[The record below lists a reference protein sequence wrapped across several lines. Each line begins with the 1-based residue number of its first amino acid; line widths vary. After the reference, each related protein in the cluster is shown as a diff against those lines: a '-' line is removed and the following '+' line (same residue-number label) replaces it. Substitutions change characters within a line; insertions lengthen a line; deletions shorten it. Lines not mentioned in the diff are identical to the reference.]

1 MNQFGGLQQN
11 SGFKLSPN
19 AALVLHTANLMSFMA
34 AASAPAPLYQIYQRL
49 WHFSPVILTLIF
61 ATYALFLLLALLIA
75 GSISD
80 YIGRKP
86 VILLAILLQMTSMM
100 FFLFSNDINMLFVA
114 RAIQGIATALAVSS
128 IGAALLDLNK
138 HKGPIINSICPML
151 GMTVGSILACLVLQY
166 SNAPLH
172 LIFEILI
179 VIYLIEFIL
188 TIFSPETAVK
198 RSGALASLKLKM
210 AVPPA
215 AKFALISISPVN
227 IALWML
233 SGIFLSLMPSL
244 FVQAFQIH
252 SAWLNGLSFSAIT
265 LSGAIGIVLLRKSAS
280 VFILKF
286 GTIHLILGTIILIL
300 GINLVN
306 IYLLFIGSII
316 AGLGFGTSFMGA
328 IRTVMPLAKPEERAG
343 LMAAFYVESYLA
355 FSVPAIIA
363 GLLVQK
369 IGLINSTNLYA
380 FSIVALSIL
389 ALFFIFRLPKTA

>member
-1 MNQFGGLQQN
+1 MNQIGSLQQN

-86 VILLAILLQMTSMM
+86 VILLAILLQITSMM

-151 GMTVGSILACLVLQY
+151 GMTIGSILACLVLQY

-172 LIFEILI
+172 LIFEI
-179 VIYLIEFIL
+179 
-188 TIFSPETAVK
+188 TQ
-198 RSGALASLKLKM
+198 R
-210 AVPPA
+210 
-215 AKFALISISPVN
+215 
-227 IALWML
+227 
-233 SGIFLSLMPSL
+233 
-244 FVQAFQIH
+244 
-252 SAWLNGLSFSAIT
+252 
-265 LSGAIGIVLLRKSAS
+265 
-280 VFILKF
+280 
-286 GTIHLILGTIILIL
+286 
-300 GINLVN
+300 
-306 IYLLFIGSII
+306 
-316 AGLGFGTSFMGA
+316 
-328 IRTVMPLAKPEERAG
+328 
-343 LMAAFYVESYLA
+343 
-355 FSVPAIIA
+355 
-363 GLLVQK
+363 
-369 IGLINSTNLYA
+369 
-380 FSIVALSIL
+380 
-389 ALFFIFRLPKTA
+389 

>member
-1 MNQFGGLQQN
+1 MNQFGGFQQN

-86 VILLAILLQMTSMM
+86 VILLAILLQITSMM

-151 GMTVGSILACLVLQY
+151 GMTIGSILACLVLQY

-265 LSGAIGIVLLRKSAS
+265 LSGAIGIILLRKSAS

-316 AGLGFGTSFMGA
+316 AVLGFGTSFMGA

>member
-11 SGFKLSPN
+11 SGSKLSPN

-265 LSGAIGIVLLRKSAS
+265 LSGAIGIILLRKSAS

>member
-34 AASAPAPLYQIYQRL
+34 AASAPAPLYQIYQSL

-188 TIFSPETAVK
+188 TIFSPETAIK
-198 RSGALASLKLKM
+198 RSGTLASLKLKM

-265 LSGAIGIVLLRKSAS
+265 LSGAIGIILLRKSAS

-328 IRTVMPLAKPEERAG
+328 IRTVMPLARPEERAG

-380 FSIVALSIL
+380 FSIIALSIL

>member
-11 SGFKLSPN
+11 SGSKLSPN

-265 LSGAIGIVLLRKSAS
+265 LSGAIGIILLRKSAS

-316 AGLGFGTSFMGA
+316 AGL
-328 IRTVMPLAKPEERAG
+328 
-343 LMAAFYVESYLA
+343 
-355 FSVPAIIA
+355 
-363 GLLVQK
+363 LVQK

>member
-11 SGFKLSPN
+11 SGSKLSPN

-100 FFLFSNDINMLFVA
+100 FFLFSNDINMLFFA

-265 LSGAIGIVLLRKSAS
+265 LSGAIGIILLRKSAS

-306 IYLLFIGSII
+306 FYLLFIGSII

-328 IRTVMPLAKPEERAG
+328 IHTVMPLAKPEERAG

>member
-265 LSGAIGIVLLRKSAS
+265 LSGAIGIILLRKSAS

-380 FSIVALSIL
+380 FSIIALSIL

>member
-1 MNQFGGLQQN
+1 MNQFGGFQQN
-11 SGFKLSPN
+11 SGSKLSTN

-265 LSGAIGIVLLRKSAS
+265 LSGAIGIILLRKSAS

>member
-86 VILLAILLQMTSMM
+86 VILLAIFLQMTSMM

-166 SNAPLH
+166 SNTPLH

-265 LSGAIGIVLLRKSAS
+265 LSGAIGIILLRKSAS

-286 GTIHLILGTIILIL
+286 GTIHLILGTTILIL

-328 IRTVMPLAKPEERAG
+328 IRTVMPLAEPEERAG

-380 FSIVALSIL
+380 FSIIALSIL

>member
-11 SGFKLSPN
+11 SGSKLSPN

-86 VILLAILLQMTSMM
+86 VILLAIFLQMTSMM
-100 FFLFSNDINMLFVA
+100 FFLFSNDINMLFFA

-151 GMTVGSILACLVLQY
+151 GMTVGSILVCLVLQY

-188 TIFSPETAVK
+188 TIFSPETAIK

-265 LSGAIGIVLLRKSAS
+265 LSGAIGIILLRKSAS

>member
-1 MNQFGGLQQN
+1 MNQFGGFQQN
-11 SGFKLSPN
+11 SGSKLSTN

-49 WHFSPVILTLIF
+49 WYFSPVILTLIF

-172 LIFEILI
+172 LIFEILT

-244 FVQAFQIH
+244 FVQAFQIR

-265 LSGAIGIVLLRKSAS
+265 LSGAIGIILLRKSAS

>member
-1 MNQFGGLQQN
+1 MNQFGGFQQN
-11 SGFKLSPN
+11 SGSKLSTN

-49 WHFSPVILTLIF
+49 WYFSPVILTLIF

-172 LIFEILI
+172 LIFEILT

-244 FVQAFQIH
+244 FVQVFQIH

-265 LSGAIGIVLLRKSAS
+265 LSGAIGIILLRKSAS